1 MERKGRKYAAQTP
14 APKSDRIY
22 GSKTNKAGSAASKES
37 AKSIELSDKIV
48 NTLKDKAEKYNETH
62 KNDVSVNTLKAV
74 FRRGSGAYS
83 KSHRPTITGGAP
95 NSRNAW
101 SFARVNKFL
110 DKKSGNKVKA
120 AYVQDDDLLAN
131 GGVLGQEIVCHNCG
145 WEWNTKDSDESD
157 KYVCHKCGF
166 DNTLFYTND
175 IMAEGGLIAPNG
187 KPTNLTPEQYVL
199 VRTPEFKAWFGDW
212 ENDPQNASKVVDENG
227 EPLVVYHGSNK
238 KFNVFKNS
246 EDGSFGKGIYF
257 DADKNIAN
265 GYTDKYDTNSTIYNV
280 FLNIKKPYIFFE
292 KIDGL
297 GNPTFYEKF
306 LKDEDLR
313 WSSKSD
319 FYATKNLLENY
330 DGAFYS
336 RFEKLPEKYKK
347 TNLPKLEYVVY
358 FANQIKLADGTN
370 TTFDMN
376 NPDIRY
382 KKGGNIKNNN
392 MELTPSLT
400 ISDIDNKY
408 PDVSHD
414 FINKQVHD
422 GIKTEMEHTAD
433 PEVAKKIALDHLN
446 ESIYYYEELEKMEK
460 RLEMRDV
467 DEHYEQIKGV
477 YAEGGEIDEI
487 FHFDT
492 PTKAKSRL
500 TYIQQVLV
508 RTSAFKNWFGDW
520 EKAAKRFLADNK
532 ENYEKHYQDISK
544 VIDSVTLEPRVV
556 YHGTMTDKE
565 FFAFDVTRKEGL
577 GRPYAY
583 FAFNKEYA
591 QHFTTVS
598 QREGDNAKPLLYEV
612 FLNVKHPFIAQGSE
626 YVDKDKD
633 AEGWLRTITGTIV
646 WDRYKSIDRD
656 DIAKAVESTI
666 ENQVGRYVKSVY
678 PQDTKNKFWKLMAAD
693 GNKQFKFFLLAY
705 DFDGVFYSEEFA
717 RDYDLENPAQFTL
730 AITVFDAH
738 QIKLADGRNTQFSP
752 FSDDIR
758 FEKGGETIEEHIE
771 KPVNMNKLESLQQ
784 MMEKGGKVKGDSK
797 LSNDAKDGGYF
808 VGKSHAEGG
817 IKVKN
822 VDTNQIM
829 EVEGNEVI
837 INKRSVADGTKREF
851 EGEMLTNREILS
863 KINEGGG
870 GVSFA
875 DGGEVKYNCG
885 CSKKSY
891 NFGGEILEESTIV
904 NRMNNVAD
912 PVNESKEYLS
922 NLMTNI
928 YG

>member
-1 MERKGRKYAAQTP
+1 MERKGRKSASQTP

-22 GSKTNKAGSAASKES
+22 GSKTNKSGSAASKES
-37 AKSIELSDKIV
+37 AKSIELSDKVV
-48 NTLKDKAEKYNETH
+48 NTLKDKSEKYNETH

-83 KSHRPTITGGAP
+83 KSHRPTITGGTP

-110 DKKSGNKVKA
+110 DKKSGHQVKK
-120 AYVQDDDLLAN
+120 AYVQDDDLLEH
-131 GGVLGQEIVCHNCG
+131 GG
-145 WEWNTKDSDESD
+145 K
-157 KYVCHKCGF
+157 
-166 DNTLFYTND
+166 
-175 IMAEGGLIAPNG
+175 
-187 KPTNLTPEQYVL
+187 
-199 VRTPEFKAWFGDW
+199 
-212 ENDPQNASKVVDENG
+212 
-227 EPLVVYHGSNK
+227 
-238 KFNVFKNS
+238 
-246 EDGSFGKGIYF
+246 
-257 DADKNIAN
+257 
-265 GYTDKYDTNSTIYNV
+265 
-280 FLNIKKPYIFFE
+280 LN
-292 KIDGL
+292 
-297 GNPTFYEKF
+297 
-306 LKDEDLR
+306 
-313 WSSKSD
+313 
-319 FYATKNLLENY
+319 KNL
-330 DGAFYS
+330 
-336 RFEKLPEKYKK
+336 
-347 TNLPKLEYVVY
+347 
-358 FANQIKLADGTN
+358 
-370 TTFDMN
+370 DMET
-376 NPDIRY
+376 
-382 KKGGNIKNNN
+382 

-422 GIKTEMEHTAD
+422 GIKTEMEHTDD

-508 RTSAFKNWFGDW
+508 RTSAFKSWFGDW

-591 QHFTTVS
+591 QHFTRVS

-717 RDYDLENPAQFTL
+717 RDYDVENPAQFTL

-758 FEKGGETIEEHIE
+758 FEKGGETIENNEEHIEKHIENNEEHIE